1 MKKTMILL
9 LAAVLLVGCA
19 GCTGQPAGGGQT
31 ASTPTPAPSP
41 TAEPD
46 LIQLTEPD
54 PQDEP
59 DPQPLTEPDPASES
73 EPLPFVHM
81 EFCSAGMTVGE
92 TVIEVTKT
100 QKGAALSKYTRWTY
114 WDSDK
119 QEEIEEK
126 QIIREME
133 AGQDMYDQIAAEA
146 GKYGAASW
154 DGFSESDPN
163 VLDGET
169 FRFEAELEDGT
180 MLHAYG
186 SNAFPDGYRAMV
198 KYLED
203 IMEAGP
209 VTDTVYE
216 REGFSLTLPESWV
229 GEAEILYDVYGRESF
244 YLPVEDAQLPL
255 MDVCTD
261 DYYFWAAPE
270 YRIGQL
276 VSAEKTICLCVFPGE
291 ETVEDG
297 VWKNRKLTAAQDA
310 VCSTLSADIAAILE
324 SLTPTEGYEFVP
336 EDGSILYREDARD
349 LFEDA
354 RSQWLN
360 LFLGGEYPSG
370 TTQTKLNGRTYR
382 TVSAS
387 YDTDKIRTVEDCRR
401 KMRQVFTE
409 EYTDALITQ
418 MLQNHDLE
426 EYNGQLY
433 VPMNRVQDPY
443 RYGSYQIDR
452 IDQDGTEARLVLQ
465 VGKAAPTDEQYSY
478 SETEEVI
485 FSLEQEDDGSWRF
498 SDFPYWDK

>member
-1 MKKTMILL
+1 MIKRRRNRPEGRFCLSVRIRLQSAESVVIWRDHYYNDDNEISEGGLNSSMKKTMILL

-180 MLHAYG
+180 MLI
-186 SNAFPDGYRAMV
+186 DM
-198 KYLED
+198 
-203 IMEAGP
+203 
-209 VTDTVYE
+209 
-216 REGFSLTLPESWV
+216 FSP
-229 GEAEILYDVYGRESF
+229 
-244 YLPVEDAQLPL
+244 Q
-255 MDVCTD
+255 
-261 DYYFWAAPE
+261 
-270 YRIGQL
+270 
-276 VSAEKTICLCVFPGE
+276 
-291 ETVEDG
+291 
-297 VWKNRKLTAAQDA
+297 
-310 VCSTLSADIAAILE
+310 
-324 SLTPTEGYEFVP
+324 
-336 EDGSILYREDARD
+336 RED
-349 LFEDA
+349 
-354 RSQWLN
+354 
-360 LFLGGEYPSG
+360 FL
-370 TTQTKLNGRTYR
+370 
-382 TVSAS
+382 
-387 YDTDKIRTVEDCRR
+387 D
-401 KMRQVFTE
+401 
-409 EYTDALITQ
+409 
-418 MLQNHDLE
+418 
-426 EYNGQLY
+426 
-433 VPMNRVQDPY
+433 
-443 RYGSYQIDR
+443 
-452 IDQDGTEARLVLQ
+452 
-465 VGKAAPTDEQYSY
+465 
-478 SETEEVI
+478 
-485 FSLEQEDDGSWRF
+485 
-498 SDFPYWDK
+498 